1 MFVLTHAKVILA
13 LFLYYQI
20 CNYYLIPGN
29 INTMISRKHTII
41 QQKTISGKVSHP
53 YLSIVARKYSNIFS
67 RQYPIRFRVEAYM
80 PDCNSFAGCN
90 CDDLIR
96 SEH

>member
-1 MFVLTHAKVILA
+1 MHVPILVLLLFVYFFLSPRLGFLMFLLGFISSLPQLVWEKGFDVVVLTHAKVILA

-41 QQKTISGKVSHP
+41 Q
-53 YLSIVARKYSNIFS
+53 
-67 RQYPIRFRVEAYM
+67 
-80 PDCNSFAGCN
+80 
-90 CDDLIR
+90 
-96 SEH
+96 